1 MCSCTFILSHEWKVS
16 SFITKWI
23 PDVRVNFWPPY
34 WCTAVVHQHG
44 GFINLY
50 KVAWNPLTDNS
61 EMMYRTDLKIG
72 EVIYEFVSFDFR
84 SFWLISWN
92 SFDFFCC
99 FLSGLP
105 FIVVVYLVVL
115 GSVVDCVN
123 PSACVA
129 LKPWFATEHARSN
142 KSKHRP

>member
-1 MCSCTFILSHEWKVS
+1 MNLSPSTFEVFGLYHGTVS
-16 SFITKWI
+16 I
-23 PDVRVNFWPPY
+23 
-34 WCTAVVHQHG
+34 
-44 GFINLY
+44 
-50 KVAWNPLTDNS
+50 
-61 EMMYRTDLKIG
+61 
-72 EVIYEFVSFDFR
+72 
-84 SFWLISWN
+84 
-92 SFDFFCC
+92 FFCC